1 MVLKDLLKKTDKEE
15 RDLLVSLDI
24 GTEAVKALIAEVR
37 NDAIEVIGVVASSKN
52 WVICILE
59 QSLTYLA

>member
-37 NDAIEVIGVVASSKN
+37 NDAIEVIGVASSKN
-52 WVICILE
+52 WVICTLE